1 MDQAR
6 VVLVGPLENEANL
19 TANRTNEA
27 VRDLLASAK
36 RTRGGGWSLENLL
49 DAIFLIES
57 AALAQRGEMIEQNL
71 KIIGL
76 LEQLSESKQ
85 PESEPRRT

>member
-1 MDQAR
+1 MVTRRTD
-6 VVLVGPLENEANL
+6 EAIA

-49 DAIFLIES
+49 DAIFMIES
-57 AALAQRGEMIEQNL
+57 AALIQRSELIKQNVVIIE
-71 KIIGL
+71 L
-76 LEQLSESKQ
+76 LEGMSENQ
-85 PESEPRRT
+85 G